1 MLNEALDFV
10 RPKRGGRFIDCTLGG
25 GGYTSALLKAVGPEG
40 LVVAFDLDKTA
51 IANFSRQNFSN
62 VHLINDSFANLVER
76 VHGLFGAEALFDGIV
91 MDLGLS
97 SAQMDDEKR
106 GFSFRFDASLDMSFS
121 GGSEATKDIVN
132 HYEEGRLTKII
143 KDYGEERFAKKI
155 AQAIVS
161 ARKTGAIKN
170 AKQLAEIISSAIPER
185 FRHGKIHPATKTFQA
200 LRIET
205 NGELEAL
212 AKVLPAAL
220 SLLSPG
226 GRMVVVSFH
235 SLEDRL
241 VKDFFRQESRD
252 CLCPPQFPA
261 CRCGHS
267 RSLKILTKKPLTPAE
282 AELKDNPR
290 SRSAKLRAAEK
301 I

>member
-1 MLNEALDFV
+1 MLKEALSFV

-25 GGYTSALLKAVGPEG
+25 GGYASALIEAVGPEG
-40 LVVAFDLDKTA
+40 LVVAFDLDKKA
-51 IANFSRQNFSN
+51 IANFSKKGFKNA
-62 VHLINDSFANLVER
+62 HLINDSFGNLASR
-76 VHGLFGAEALFDGIV
+76 VRALFGADVLFDGIV

-97 SAQMDDEKR
+97 SAQMDDGDR

-121 GGSEATKDIVN
+121 GGSRATQDIVN
-132 HYEEGRLTKII
+132 HYEEGRLARII
-143 KDYGEERFAKKI
+143 TDYGEERFAKKI
-155 AQAIVS
+155 ARAITA
-161 ARKTGAIKN
+161 ARKDAPITN
-170 AKQLAEIISSAIPER
+170 AKQLAEIISMAIPER

-212 AKVLPAAL
+212 VKVLPEAI

-226 GRMVVVSFH
+226 GRLAIVSFH
-235 SLEDRL
+235 SLEDRI
-241 VKDFFRQESRD
+241 VKDFFRTESRD

-267 RSLKILTKKPLTPAE
+267 RSLNVINKKPIGPSE
-282 AELKDNPR
+282 AEVRSNPR
-290 SRSAKLRAAEK
+290 SRSAKLRVAEK